1 MEHFLD
7 ESGLEEL
14 PQLYS
19 DRSAPLF
26 IEAAQPLLH
35 IAGVR

>member
-1 MEHFLD
+1 VKNFRD

-19 DRSAPLF
+19 DRSASF
-26 IEAAQPLLH
+26 FVEAL
-35 IAGVR
+35 